1 MLAADG
7 PPPTVDSPGSDA
19 SAASCQDSAQPAV
32 AEATRGE
39 GDKRTDSPRQVAQGS
54 PVRNA
59 SPCACCGIELGG
71 TSSSRPPGG
80 PGCSEQS
87 DPNDQGAAP
96 PSPGPR
102 SRSASL
108 KGQLAGAFSSR
119 GRSRSPSSDGQ
130 AAPHSGPHDVNRA
143 SRRSS
148 RDSASG
154 STRRRRQSREA
165 SRSEDSGRL
174 RASLDAA
181 RQKEIMS
188 TIQTLAVA
196 EMESD
201 RWVIDPDT
209 RQIKLW
215 YSGCLLATVYN
226 GFAVP
231 MRVAF
236 RMKPGPLVALDF
248 LCDALHMA
256 DIVMGFYTG
265 YYDSG
270 NKVKNRSRV
279 QRHYLRTGF
288 AWELLAVLPTD
299 LLQVVLWRWVPAVR
313 LNRLL
318 RMPLAFRRLP
328 SLAGSATT
336 PPAWLKILMLVL
348 RLVLLSHYTACGW
361 FAFALASGF
370 GADPWLPPARL
381 ESRSVRSQYLASL
394 YWSLGML
401 TGLGDGEVPQTV
413 TEGVYTIVILV
424 VGVFFFAYFIG
435 VIGSIDEVQSESAR
449 LFQAKMQYVRLS
461 MVQHKLTGPLKQ
473 RVINFYH
480 YQFEH
485 CKGAD
490 EMGLLEELP
499 EALHVDIMLHLAARV
514 VEKVPFFSDAE
525 EGFTSS
531 LVKLLQP
538 MVCGPGETIIGEGAT
553 GEEMFFVLKGQL
565 SVLVC
570 DESVGT
576 LSSGDFF
583 GEYSVLMSIKRSA
596 TVVARTYCDFY
607 VLRKEA
613 LDAVLVFFPQL
624 RERLGFVVQA
634 KHRQMVSLN
643 EQKGL
648 RVQGTQGTL
657 CRTQSTLA
665 DATAAA
671 APPPPGSDDDGTAP
685 PPPPPLPP
693 PPPPP
698 PGAAGSDD
706 GDAAS
711 HRSDDDDDDGDAG
724 AGAAEAARG
733 AEDPGDTSRVAT
745 AGCNGG
751 GGGHAERKAHFGA
764 VGSTD
769 PATRADATPGRG
781 AAYGVVD
788 GSSLLRGLVR
798 RLLGRNAVAPHHGE
812 PQSPPQAPLA
822 TTAELAPVHRQGRDA
837 GMRRSSPS
845 LLSLSG
851 ATAAAVG
858 SAAFVIEPASRVRKA
873 WLALKVVPLLYYHFS
888 IPLRC
893 SFLLSNGWPSPALIA
908 LDALCDLMCVG
919 DICLNFSRGFLRDF
933 AVVRSRREIAYRY
946 LRGALLADLVAAL
959 PLELLIPLVGPSPL
973 LRLNKLVRTSQ
984 LFATF
989 DELLQMQHNSNYAG
1003 QKLIKLIIVFV
1014 LLSYY
1019 VACFYF
1025 ICARLEGG
1033 YADAASTCLTFDGE
1047 DGDGDDDV
1055 INMCFWSWLPPRRL
1069 EKEGVGEQFVHAL
1082 YFAVISLTGR
1092 GRTMTPRTDLQLGFS
1107 IIIFFFGT
1115 FTIAY
1120 VIGATGVLISSMD
1133 AAAIAFQRQCTT
1145 TNNFIRRKNVPAELQ
1160 RRVRNYFDCMYVRG
1174 AAVNFKKMIASEL
1187 QPSLRKDVMMT
1198 ICHSIICKVPLF
1210 QDTTTEFT
1218 QNLAEAFQ
1226 FEAYPVHEWIVRK
1239 GSIGTHMYFVTFG
1252 MVQVL
1257 LDEAP
1262 GVVVETL
1269 GDGSYFG
1276 ERILVGEY
1284 KRNASVQ
1291 AKTYCECMILSA
1303 QDFDRVT
1310 QYYPGV
1316 KQKILRE
1323 KSKRERDAALASDI
1337 VSRMNAM
1344 MCTSSR
1350 NSQSPGGSSMR
1361 RSVVPKRST
1370 GPSMA
1375 KLSGA
1380 ANNLANALN
1389 TEGATKQAGSDA
1401 AAAAAAAEAA
1411 AAADGEA
1418 SPPDDDNGRQPEEA
1432 SGSAAGA
1439 PADEGGARAGAPEHR
1454 PSGVLAKC
1462 CGCGMA
1468 GATRWGSVRDL
1479 LRSGDAMQLLEAQHQ
1494 IEAAARR
1501 QDASAGRSARQ
1512 PRAT

>member
-1 MLAADG
+1 
-7 PPPTVDSPGSDA
+7 
-19 SAASCQDSAQPAV
+19 
-32 AEATRGE
+32 
-39 GDKRTDSPRQVAQGS
+39 
-54 PVRNA
+54 
-59 SPCACCGIELGG
+59 
-71 TSSSRPPGG
+71 
-80 PGCSEQS
+80 
-87 DPNDQGAAP
+87 
-96 PSPGPR
+96 
-102 SRSASL
+102 
-108 KGQLAGAFSSR
+108 
-119 GRSRSPSSDGQ
+119 
-130 AAPHSGPHDVNRA
+130 
-143 SRRSS
+143 
-148 RDSASG
+148 
-154 STRRRRQSREA
+154 
-165 SRSEDSGRL
+165 
-174 RASLDAA
+174 
-181 RQKEIMS
+181 MS
-188 TIQTLAVA
+188 TIQANVVA

-215 YSGCLLATVYN
+215 YTGCLVATMYN
-226 GFAVP
+226 SFAVP

-236 RMKPGPLVALDF
+236 RMKPGPLAALDF
-248 LCDALHMA
+248 FCDALHMA

-279 QRHYLRTGF
+279 QRHYLATGF
-288 AWELLAVLPTD
+288 FWELLAVLPTD
-299 LLQVVLWRWVPAVR
+299 LFQIVMWRWVPAVR

-318 RMPLAFRRLP
+318 RLPLAFRRLP

-348 RLVLLSHYTACGW
+348 RLVLLSHYAACGW

-381 ESRSVRSQYLASL
+381 EHRPVRSQYLASL

-449 LFQAKMQYVRLS
+449 HFQAKMQYVRLS
-461 MVQHKLTGPLKQ
+461 MVQHKLTGALKQ

-499 EALHVDIMLHLAARV
+499 EALHVDIMLHLAASV

-538 MVCGPGETIIGEGAT
+538 MVCGPGEMIIGEGAT

-570 DESVGT
+570 NETVGT

-596 TVVARTYCDFY
+596 TVVAKTYCDFY
-607 VLRKEA
+607 VLRKED
-613 LDAVLVFFPQL
+613 LDAMLVFFPQL

-648 RVQGTQGTL
+648 RAQGTQGTL
-657 CRTQSTLA
+657 CRTRSTLA
-665 DATAAA
+665 EAASAAA
-671 APPPPGSDDDGTAP
+671 APPGSDDDA
-685 PPPPPLPP
+685 
-693 PPPPP
+693 P
-698 PGAAGSDD
+698 PGAPQGAQGAGSDD

-711 HRSDDDDDDGDAG
+711 EDEPEM
-724 AGAAEAARG
+724 AEAAKG
-733 AEDPGDTSRVAT
+733 AVDAPRVAT
-745 AGCNGG
+745 EGCNGG
-751 GGGHAERKAHFGA
+751 SCHTGREARTAQFGGADQTTLT
-764 VGSTD
+764 GSC
-769 PATRADATPGRG
+769 RAAPT
-781 AAYGVVD
+781 D
-788 GSSLLRGLVR
+788 GSPSPSLLRGVVR
-798 RLLGRNAVAPHHGE
+798 RLLGDSTVAPHHGE
-812 PQSPPQAPLA
+812 PPSQSTPPPQAPQA
-822 TTAELAPVHRQGRDA
+822 PPASSTTAALVPV
-837 GMRRSSPS
+837 RRRVSMSFLDTRVRRTSSS
-845 LLSLSG
+845 TSSS
-851 ATAAAVG
+851 ATAAVRAPP
-858 SAAFVIEPASRVRKA
+858 FVIEPASKVRGA
-873 WLALKVVPLLYYHFS
+873 WLTLKVVPLLYYHFS

-893 SFLLSNGWPSPALIA
+893 SLLLSNGWPSPALIA
-908 LDALCDLMCVG
+908 LDALCDLACVG
-919 DICLNFSRGFLRDF
+919 DIFLNFSRGFLRDF
-933 AVVRSRREIAYRY
+933 AVVRSRREIAYHY
-946 LRGALLADLVAAL
+946 ARGALLADLLAAL
-959 PLELLIPLVGPSPL
+959 PFELLIPLVGPSPL
-973 LRLNKLVRTSQ
+973 LRLNKLLRTSQ

-1003 QKLIKLIIVFV
+1003 QKLIKLIVVFV

-1033 YADAASTCLTFDGE
+1033 YADAASTCLTFDG
-1047 DGDGDDDV
+1047 GDDDDV
-1055 INMCFWSWLPPRRL
+1055 ITTCFWSWLPPSRL
-1069 EKEGVGEQFVHAL
+1069 EEEGVGKQFVHAL

-1092 GRTMTPRTDLQLGFS
+1092 GRTMTPRTDMQLGFS
-1107 IIIFFFGT
+1107 IVIFFFGT

-1133 AAAIAFQRQCTT
+1133 AAAVAFQRQCTT

-1198 ICHSIICKVPLF
+1198 ICHSIICRVPLF

-1226 FEAYPVHEWIVRK
+1226 FEAYPVHEWVVRK
-1239 GSIGTHMYFVTFG
+1239 GSIGTHMYFVTSG

-1257 LDEAP
+1257 LDEAS
-1262 GVVVETL
+1262 GVVVKTL

-1316 KQKILRE
+1316 KQKILQE

-1344 MCTSSR
+1344 MCSSSR
-1350 NSQSPGGSSMR
+1350 NSHGQSGHSIR
-1361 RSVVPKRST
+1361 RSVAPKRT
-1370 GPSMA
+1370 TAVSMA

-1389 TEGATKQAGSDA
+1389 MEACMEGATERSSSDS
-1401 AAAAAAAEAA
+1401 AAEAA
-1411 AAADGEA
+1411 AEAEAAADAAAEA
-1418 SPPDDDNGRQPEEA
+1418 SPPDDADGRRRGHGRGGA
-1432 SGSAAGA
+1432 SASAAGA
-1439 PADEGGARAGAPEHR
+1439 PVDESCGARAGTSEHR

-1462 CGCGMA
+1462 CGCGMG
-1468 GATRWGSVRDL
+1468 GATKWGSVRDL

-1494 IEAAARR
+1494 LEAAARR
-1501 QDASAGRSARQ
+1501 QGGGSVRSADSHIVEGGGRTSSVRTDEAAPAEAAAVSAAAPAMANSGTSERQ
-1512 PRAT
+1512 PRGGTTERQPRQHAT